1 MAKVHYLDCSGDS
14 FFSGAINT
22 MTGPLYVQGGTVA
35 GVQHIYPIGAVILG
49 TSSLSPT
56 VSNGDHK
63 LNLVGTWERMGVIA
77 TINEIPIYAW
87 KRSA

>member
-14 FFSGAINT
+14 LFSGAINT

-35 GVQHIYPIGAVILG
+35 GVQHIYPIGSVILG
-49 TSSLSPT
+49 TASFSPT

-63 LNLVGTWERMGVIA
+63 IYLAGTWERMGTIA
-77 TINEIPIYAW
+77 TLNNIPIYAYQRT
-87 KRSA
+87 K